1 MNISGYTRISV
12 DIEQD
17 RDNTSIE
24 NQKAI
29 ISDYVATYFPQAKL
43 TLYEDRD
50 RSGYT
55 FEQREGYQQMRPTLF
70 SGESQILI
78 IKDFSADVKS
88 GQKVAIV
95 GPTGAGKTTMVN
107 LLMRFYD
114 IGGGKRGGKHRATQN
129 GGFSLGRF
137 KPLKR
142 PNAAKPENN
151 SPDDILPV
159 GVKHRAADKQVKRHL
174 RNEGEQRKPE
184 QIFFKATGVKTA
196 LDRHE
201 RKQRKGE
208 PADAAQQGE
217 IWHQCEIQVVA
228 QHEGHRRYM
237 QRK

>member
-1 MNISGYTRISV
+1 MRRVKQIICDLYRLAVKTLPAVVKPN
-12 DIEQD
+12 
-17 RDNTSIE
+17 E
-24 NQKAI
+24 NQRQNRKTLLRKSKAHAI
-29 ISDYVATYFPQAKL
+29 KQHEINKP
-43 TLYEDRD
+43 
-50 RSGYT
+50 
-55 FEQREGYQQMRPTLF
+55 QREKLQDSALCRAAA
-70 SGESQILI
+70 EQIKGKQGQNSCAGI
-78 IKDFSADVKS
+78 ID
-88 GQKVAIV
+88 
-95 GPTGAGKTTMVN
+95 PC
-107 LLMRFYD
+107 D

-228 QHEGHRRYM
+228 QHESHRRYM